1 MAGLNGGSS
10 PKQMALI
17 CYRWRMWLTTSL
29 LESQWPPTLLLTPS
43 MSGKPS
49 QKQQISLHS
58 CIIKILTGWF
68 IRVLRAGK
76 MTSLLTHLNMLHSN
90 TKLSEGLREVV
101 LRLMS
106 FVPAMQLQDGSAGT
120 PWHESKG
127 LDTSLHRQN
136 HKGNIQ
142 PTCCMGTARETR
154 IPDSPSHSTDLSPS
168 LGIWEET

>member
-1 MAGLNGGSS
+1 
-10 PKQMALI
+10 
-17 CYRWRMWLTTSL
+17 
-29 LESQWPPTLLLTPS
+29 
-43 MSGKPS
+43 
-49 QKQQISLHS
+49 
-58 CIIKILTGWF
+58 
-68 IRVLRAGK
+68 

-106 FVPAMQLQDGSAGT
+106 FVPAMQLQDGSTGT

-142 PTCCMGTARETR
+142 PMRRTDTARETR
-154 IPDSPSHSTDLSPS
+154 LPGPPSYAALSPP
-168 LGIWEET
+168 